1 MKKGGKSHVGY
12 KLHTII
18 AKECELIRRFETT
31 TASVHDSQVDLSEI
45 NEVVYWEN
53 RYFEAVVNVFA
64 VTMQRAV
71 GGNTLG
77 ITDIL
82 RNG

>member
-1 MKKGGKSHVGY
+1 
-12 KLHTII
+12 
-18 AKECELIRRFETT
+18 
-31 TASVHDSQVDLSEI
+31 VDLSEI